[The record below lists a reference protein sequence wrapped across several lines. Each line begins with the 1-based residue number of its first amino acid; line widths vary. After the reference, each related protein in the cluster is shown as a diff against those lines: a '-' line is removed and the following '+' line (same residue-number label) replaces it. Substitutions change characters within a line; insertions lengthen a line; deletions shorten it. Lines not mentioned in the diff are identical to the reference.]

1 MEKIFV
7 KLKDAGAS
15 YIDSTQ
21 EKPML
26 LHGAEAFEVETT
38 EMIKLG
44 LRRGAL
50 VLSEGTHTEETLE
63 VPTESPKEEKP
74 KAKGKDKA
82 TEALVISE
90 EPTGEKQ
97 EGVTEK

>member
-21 EKPML
+21 ERPLL
-26 LHGAEAFEVETT
+26 LHGAEPFEVEAT

-44 LRRGAL
+44 IRRGAL
-50 VLSEGTHTEETLE
+50 VE
-63 VPTESPKEEKP
+63 VEAPKDEPKAKVEEEKP
-74 KAKGKDKA
+74 KAKAKGKEKE
-82 TEALVISE
+82 TPVEAEVAPELPK
-90 EPTGEKQ
+90 EPT
-97 EGVTEK
+97 EGVEK

>member
-21 EKPML
+21 ERPLL
-26 LHGAEAFEVETT
+26 LHGAEPFEVEAT

-44 LRRGAL
+44 IRRGAL
-50 VLSEGTHTEETLE
+50 VLSEGT
-63 VPTESPKEEKP
+63 PTESTEKAKEVKESKPKGKAKEEVQEPVAPELPKE
-74 KAKGKDKA
+74 
-82 TEALVISE
+82 
-90 EPTGEKQ
+90 PT
-97 EGVTEK
+97 EGVEK